1 MSKGK
6 AVENRAEELL
16 APIAEAN
23 GVEIYDVEYV
33 KEGSDWY
40 LRAYIDKPEGV
51 NIQDCENV
59 SRALSDK
66 LDEEDFIEE
75 AYILEVS
82 SPGLGRALKK
92 DKHLEKSL
100 GKEVELRLY
109 KPRDKQKEFTGI
121 LKAFDAGSVTIEMEA
136 EHSTEAERSMEAEH
150 STEEEEKVF
159 ARSEIALIR
168 LALDF

>member
-6 AVENRAEELL
+6 AAENRTEELL

-136 EHSTEAERSMEAEH
+136 EQ